1 MAQNSPA
8 SASELFPF
16 CANSYLRR
24 NFTLRKNCPAGTS
37 DFISFWRQLGS
48 PLGMKIPGDS
58 FSGNPIRF
66 RWRLGTNSFW
76 RQLGSS
82 LELSRW
88 HLVIN
93 SVWYQLGLPLGF
105 LIPGDSFSWI
115 PPCFP
120 LLEFTLFICSWG
132 TTFSPVGG
140 LLFLFFLGEL
150 HVEARTLK
158 RVTPS
163 PITHRRSAIISWQII
178 TQQVDTEDLSLPLSP
193 TPEPVAQLNQ
203 ESRTYGSHIHS
214 DIHIA
219 NKAINPITGN
229 VY

>member
-24 NFTLRKNCPAGTS
+24 NFTLRKNFPAGTS

-105 LIPGDSFSWI
+105 LIPEI
-115 PPCFP
+115 PSRGF
-120 LLEFTLFICSWG
+120 LLVFLCWSLLYLF
-132 TTFSPVGG
+132 VR
-140 LLFLFFLGEL
+140 GEL
-150 HVEARTLK
+150 HF
-158 RVTPS
+158 P
-163 PITHRRSAIISWQII
+163 
-178 TQQVDTEDLSLPLSP
+178 PLGVYYSYSF
-193 TPEPVAQLNQ
+193 L
-203 ESRTYGSHIHS
+203 
-214 DIHIA
+214 
-219 NKAINPITGN
+219 GN
-229 VY
+229 YM